1 MGCLSIPLCSNLEV
15 NMYPQNV
22 NITGANTGNANGV
35 LAQRAL
41 TAMNREEANR
51 RQHGTLGTA
60 VFRRDGDDGEPV
72 AAAAAGLDVHRRN
85 KRAAVPQSPHVLY
98 VQPGGGI
105 PCECAAANGT
115 VLLN

>member
-41 TAMNREEANR
+41 TAMNREATNR
-51 RQHGTLGTA
+51 RQHGTPGTA
-60 VFRRDGDDGEPV
+60 IFRRNGDDGEPV
-72 AAAAAGLDVHRRN
+72 AAAGLSVHRRIR
-85 KRAAVPQSPHVLY
+85 RATVPIQSPHVLY

>member
-1 MGCLSIPLCSNLEV
+1 MSCLSIPLCSNLEV

-22 NITGANTGNANGV
+22 NMMGANTGNANGV

-41 TAMNREEANR
+41 TAMNREEANNR
-51 RQHGTLGTA
+51 RLNGTLGTA
-60 VFRRDGDDGEPV
+60 VFRRNGDDGEPV
-72 AAAAAGLDVHRRN
+72 AAAGLGVQRRN